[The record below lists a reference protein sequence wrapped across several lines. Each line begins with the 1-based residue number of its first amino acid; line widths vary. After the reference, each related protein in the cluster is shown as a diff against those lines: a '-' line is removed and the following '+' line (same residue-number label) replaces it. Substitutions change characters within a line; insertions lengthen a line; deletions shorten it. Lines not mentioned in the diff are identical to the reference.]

1 MDIIISNSSNVP
13 LYEQVKEQIKNKI
26 VSNELKA
33 GELLPSI
40 RSLAKD
46 LRISVITTKSAYDE
60 LEREGYVE
68 TIQGK
73 GTYVAN
79 KNTELIK
86 EEQLQKVENL
96 IETAVSIAKISNI
109 SKKEVTEMLD
119 ILYEEEKKEMEN
131 NLEVKNLCK
140 KYNGFELKDINLELP
155 KGMIMGLIGENGA
168 GKTTTIKAILN
179 MINRDSGK
187 IAIFGLDNIKDGK
200 QIKEDIGVVLDDSF
214 LSEYLN
220 PIDINKIMKNIYKN
234 WDEKLYFKYIEDF
247 KLPKDKMSKEYS
259 SGMKMKL
266 KIAVA
271 LSHNPKLLILDEP
284 TSGLDPVAR
293 NEILDIFQDFI
304 QDEEKSILVS
314 SHITSDLE
322 HIADYITFI
331 NNGEIVLTKTR
342 DELLENYGIVKCSAD
357 DFEEIDKNDFVK
369 YKKNRYEYEILVE
382 DKFEFK
388 RKYKFEIIDKPT
400 IEDIMLIYI
409 KGEK

>member
-1 MDIIISNSSNVP
+1 
-13 LYEQVKEQIKNKI
+13 
-26 VSNELKA
+26 
-33 GELLPSI
+33 
-40 RSLAKD
+40 
-46 LRISVITTKSAYDE
+46 
-60 LEREGYVE
+60 
-68 TIQGK
+68 
-73 GTYVAN
+73 
-79 KNTELIK
+79 
-86 EEQLQKVENL
+86 
-96 IETAVSIAKISNI
+96 
-109 SKKEVTEMLD
+109 
-119 ILYEEEKKEMEN
+119 MEN

-168 GKTTTIKAILN
+168 GKTTTIQAILN

>member
-1 MDIIISNSSNVP
+1 
-13 LYEQVKEQIKNKI
+13 
-26 VSNELKA
+26 
-33 GELLPSI
+33 
-40 RSLAKD
+40 
-46 LRISVITTKSAYDE
+46 
-60 LEREGYVE
+60 
-68 TIQGK
+68 
-73 GTYVAN
+73 
-79 KNTELIK
+79 
-86 EEQLQKVENL
+86 
-96 IETAVSIAKISNI
+96 
-109 SKKEVTEMLD
+109 
-119 ILYEEEKKEMEN
+119 MEN
-131 NLEVKNLCK
+131 VLEVKNLFK
-140 KYNGFELKDINLELP
+140 KYNGFELKNINMTLP

-179 MINRDSGK
+179 IISSDSGK
-187 IAIFGLDNIKDGK
+187 IKIFGLDHEIEDKK
-200 QIKEDIGVVLDDSF
+200 IKEDIGVVLDDSF

-234 WDEKLYFKYIEDF
+234 WDEELYFKYIEDF
-247 KLPKDKMSKEYS
+247 KLPKNKISKEYS

-271 LSHNPKLLILDEP
+271 LSHHPKLLILDEP

-331 NNGEIVLTKTR
+331 NSGEIVLEKTR
-342 DELLENYGIVKCSAD
+342 DELLENYGIVRCSD
-357 DFEEIDKNDFVK
+357 VDFKKIDQNDFIK
-369 YKKNRYEYEILVE
+369 YRKNRYNYEILIE
-382 DKFEFK
+382 NKADFK
-388 RKYKFEIIDKPT
+388 RKYDIEMIDKPT

>member
-1 MDIIISNSSNVP
+1 
-13 LYEQVKEQIKNKI
+13 
-26 VSNELKA
+26 
-33 GELLPSI
+33 
-40 RSLAKD
+40 
-46 LRISVITTKSAYDE
+46 
-60 LEREGYVE
+60 
-68 TIQGK
+68 
-73 GTYVAN
+73 
-79 KNTELIK
+79 
-86 EEQLQKVENL
+86 
-96 IETAVSIAKISNI
+96 
-109 SKKEVTEMLD
+109 
-119 ILYEEEKKEMEN
+119 MEN

-322 HIADYITFI
+322 HIADYIKFI